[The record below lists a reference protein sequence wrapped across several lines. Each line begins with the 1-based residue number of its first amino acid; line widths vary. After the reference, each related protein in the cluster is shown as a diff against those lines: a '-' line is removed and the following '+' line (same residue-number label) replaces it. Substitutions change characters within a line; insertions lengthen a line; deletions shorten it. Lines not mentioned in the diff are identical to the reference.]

1 MKLSI
6 ITVCYNSADTIAAT
20 LASVATQTHPSIE
33 HIVIDGGSAD
43 VTLQQIR
50 KHGQHVSTLV
60 SEPDSGIY
68 DAMNKGLERVTGD
81 VVAFLNADD
90 RYANTHVLAGIAAQM
105 QNENLDALMGDVAF
119 FRAEAP
125 EQLVRRYSSSH
136 FKPDRLA
143 WGWMPSHPALFVRR
157 EIYERV
163 GPFRTDFK
171 IAGDY
176 DWIARAFK
184 NGQVRYQHK
193 NEILVRMQ
201 MGGVSTRG
209 WRNTLLLNQE
219 VLRACRDNGISTNW
233 FKILSKYPRKLL
245 EYVRL

>member
-1 MKLSI
+1 MLFRS
-6 ITVCYNSADTIAAT
+6 
-20 LASVATQTHPSIE
+20 
-33 HIVIDGGSAD
+33 
-43 VTLQQIR
+43 
-50 KHGQHVSTLV
+50 
-60 SEPDSGIY
+60 
-68 DAMNKGLERVTGD
+68 GD

-233 FKILSKYPRKLL
+233 FKILSK
-245 EYVRL
+245 

>member
-20 LASVATQTHPSIE
+20 LTSVATQTHASIE
-33 HIVIDGGSAD
+33 HIVIDGGSTD
-43 VTLQQIR
+43 TTLQQIQQY
-50 KHGQHVSTLV
+50 GQHVSTLV
-60 SEPDSGIY
+60 SEPDRGIY
-68 DAMNKGLERVTGD
+68 DAMNKGLARATGD

-90 RYANTHVLAGIAAQM
+90 RYAHADVLADIATQM
-105 QNENLDALMGDVAF
+105 EHENLDALMGDVAF

-125 EQLVRRYSSSH
+125 NQLVRRYSSSR
-136 FKPDRLA
+136 FKPERLA
-143 WGWMPSHPALFVRR
+143 WGWMPSHPALFIRKG
-157 EIYERV
+157 IYERV

-176 DWIARAFK
+176 EWIARAFK
-184 NGQVRYQHK
+184 GGHLQYQYK
-193 NEILVRMQ
+193 KTVLVRMQ

-219 VLRACRDNGISTNW
+219 VLRACKDNGISTNW
-233 FKILSKYPRKLL
+233 FKILSKYPIKLL